1 MRTLIGAIG
10 YRNLRDHSAAFDVLE
25 RLGHHDLGAD
35 VVLEDM
41 SYNPIA
47 IVQWLQGEAPATRF
61 DHVILVS
68 AVERGRAPGA
78 VHAYRWDGVLP
89 PDAAVQQAVT
99 EAVTG
104 IIALENTVVIGG
116 YYRVLPAM
124 LTVVEIEPVD
134 HAFGPELS
142 REVAA
147 AIEPACLL
155 VRALT
160 LDGAARAGLPVSPL
174 PERHALRAGGL

>member
-1 MRTLIGAIG
+1 MPTLIGAIG
-10 YRNLRDHSAAFDVLE
+10 YRNLRDHSAAFHVLE
-25 RLGHHDLGAD
+25 RLSHQGAGAG
-35 VVLEDM
+35 VFLEDM

-47 IVQWLQGEAPATRF
+47 IVQWLQGEPQDRRF

-68 AVERGRAPGA
+68 AVERGRAAGA

-116 YYRVLPAM
+116 YFRVFPDV
-124 LTVVEIEPVD
+124 LTIIEIEPVD

-142 REVAA
+142 ENVAA
-147 AIEPACLL
+147 AIDPACLL
-155 VRALT
+155 VQALAR
-160 LDGAARAGLPVSPL
+160 DGSGGLPVSPL
-174 PERHALRAGGL
+174 PQRHALRAGGL